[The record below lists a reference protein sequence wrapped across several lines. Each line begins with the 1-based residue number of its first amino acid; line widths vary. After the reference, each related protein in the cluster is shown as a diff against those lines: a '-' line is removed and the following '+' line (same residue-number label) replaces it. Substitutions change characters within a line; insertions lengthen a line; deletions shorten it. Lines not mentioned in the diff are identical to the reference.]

1 MKAVGGGILF
11 VLLVVLPAFT
21 GIGAAHAQAV
31 GGCTGDVAD
40 LEETVRAEYAFN
52 QSAQR
57 SVRDAFLQFLAPDSL
72 VLEPG
77 PTPGRAFYEAA
88 KPSSAKL
95 EWYPAIAAASGGLG
109 FTTGPWKYTGAEDQ
123 HAYGD
128 FVSIWRREPDCT
140 WRVVF
145 DGGVSHDAPAQTV
158 VKLLPDGLSPANEP
172 PSQKLIAQGAIE
184 KAIHNFERTSQQDG
198 LAAGLR
204 TYARDGDFR
213 FYADG
218 SAPMNAGAA
227 TEHLKSRQVGS
238 WTENAQG
245 RSADFALAYVVGEFT
260 DAHQG
265 AQHGFVQIWQYD
277 PKVANW
283 GLRIFL
289 QNP

>member
-1 MKAVGGGILF
+1 MRVTGEGILF
-11 VLLVVLPAFT
+11 VLLALP
-21 GIGAAHAQAV
+21 GIGAAQNLRA

-40 LEETVRAEYAFN
+40 LVETVRAEYAFN
-52 QSAQR
+52 QSAQH
-57 SVRDAFLQFLAPDSL
+57 SVRDAFLQFLAADSL

-88 KPSSAKL
+88 KPSTAKL
-95 EWYPAIAAASGGLG
+95 EWYPTIAAASGGLG
-109 FTTGPWKYTGAEDQ
+109 FTTGPWKYTDAEDK

-128 FVSIWRREPDCT
+128 FVSIWRREPDCA

-145 DGGVSHDAPAQTV
+145 DGGVSHDAPAQAA

-172 PSQKLIAQGAIE
+172 PPQQLISQGAIE

-218 SAPMNAGAA
+218 AAPMNAGAA
-227 TEHLKSRQVGS
+227 AERLKSRRVGS

-260 DAHQG
+260 DAPKG
-265 AQHGFVQIWQYD
+265 VPHGFVQIWQYD

-283 GLRIFL
+283 GLRLFL